1 MIEPVII
8 GDCTLYH
15 GDNRD
20 VLRQLPDNSIDSVVT
35 DPPYALVSIVKRF
48 GSANAAPAKGNDA
61 YMRASAGFMGKQWDT
76 GEVAFSEEFWSEV
89 LRVLKPGGHVAAFGA
104 SRGYHRMACAIEDAG
119 FEIRDSLMW
128 IYGTGFPK
136 SQNVA
141 KFIDKELGVE
151 GSLGGPR
158 SAAHADMLARGVA
171 RRGKKHEGRDRP
183 WMDDPNAVAAAQS
196 VYVPASPAAQEFD
209 GFGTALKPAFEPIV
223 LARKPLSE
231 GTVAANVLRWGT
243 GALNIDGCRVPTDE
257 TITATRNVALGSSS
271 GGIYATAN
279 TPGVYVQ
286 KDSGR
291 WPANVVHDGSDEVVG
306 AFPNAGGQQ
315 GRAKIG
321 GDKGGSIYGKFTK
334 NVSSN
339 PEPRGDSGSAARFFY
354 SAKASKA
361 DRNEG
366 LDDFES
372 RSDSAHRKTNLEET
386 ADNPY
391 LRGVTERKNTHP
403 TVKPTALMQWLC
415 RLITPPGGTVLD
427 PFMGSGS
434 TGKAAVWEGFKFV
447 GCEREDEYIK
457 IAEARIAYA
466 VNNPPQVAAAVAAQ
480 QPANDNEPCS
490 DHDRYDRG
498 DCCGGSCLAGTQ
510 RDLFGEA
517 A

>member
-48 GSANAAPAKGNDA
+48 ANSPRNERTENVANPYG
-61 YMRASAGFMGKQWDT
+61 RTGRGFMGCRWDT

-128 IYGTGFPK
+128 VYGTGFPK

-141 KFIDKELGVE
+141 KFIDQHLGAERTKIRVDASE
-151 GSLGGPR
+151 VRNPKATGG
-158 SAAHADMLARGVA
+158 
-171 RRGKKHEGRDRP
+171 GRDGMEGATRP
-183 WMDDPNAVAAAQS
+183 WIEAALECGYHEKDSDDAVTPEAQA
-196 VYVPASPAAQEFD
+196 YH

-243 GALNIDGCRVPTDE
+243 GALNIDGCRVASSEPLVRAA
-257 TITATRNVALGSSS
+257 IQRNDNDVYGKGLGA
-271 GGIYATAN
+271 GTQVE
-279 TPGVYVQ
+279 PQ
-286 KDSGR
+286 GR
-291 WPANVVHDGSDEVVG
+291 WPANVVHDGSDDVVG
-306 AFPNAGGQQ
+306 AFPSAGGQQ

-321 GDKGGSIYGKFTK
+321 GAKGGSIYGKFAE
-334 NVSSN
+334 NVTAN

-354 SAKASKA
+354 SAKASKK
-361 DRNEG
+361 DRDEG
-366 LDDFES
+366 LDSLPPPAAGVGAMRDGGRES
-372 RSDSAHRKTNLEET
+372 M
-386 ADNPY
+386 P
-391 LRGVTERKNTHP
+391 RKNTHP

-434 TGKAAVWEGFKFV
+434 TGKAAVWEGFKFI

-466 VNNPPQVAAAVAAQ
+466 VNNPPTVAAPIVAAAVAAQ
-480 QPANDNEPCS
+480 QPANDNEP
-490 DHDRYDRG
+490 
-498 DCCGGSCLAGTQ
+498 AQ
-510 RDLFGEA
+510 QVDLFA